1 MSSALPGNG
10 QEQYNKELLCKDCK
24 HSRADWLARLIKA
37 SRQFSCTLP
46 ESWIPPDY
54 DPVIGLTKEGYFQ
67 SAVTMRSPWNKTCG
81 AAATKWLPRKKKHL
95 FLMLRKVHF
104 MSDSRTV
111 TSTQARKSLLRAFRA
126 KRPLFLWGPPGIGKS
141 ELVEGITEE
150 LGGLMIDLRL
160 GQMEPTDIRGIPFYN
175 KELGKMDWAPPI
187 ELPDEEMAKDY
198 PIVVLFLDELNS
210 AAPSVQAA
218 AYQLILNRRIGKYR
232 LPKNVV
238 LVAAG
243 NRESDKGVTYRMP
256 TPLANRFIH
265 QEMKVDFASYQT
277 WAVQNNIHKDVVGY
291 LSFAKQDLYDFDSKS
306 SSRAFATP
314 RTWTFVSE
322 LLDEDDGDADTLTNL
337 IAGTVGEGLA
347 VKFMAHR
354 KISARLPNPEDILS
368 GKVTTLDVK
377 EVSAMYSLVISM
389 CYELKD
395 AVARKIPDKEFH
407 AMSDNFL
414 GYMMKNF
421 ETELTV
427 MGARIALTTY
437 NLPFQPTKL
446 KNFDEFHQ
454 RFGKYI
460 LQASA

>member
-1 MSSALPGNG
+1 
-10 QEQYNKELLCKDCK
+10 
-24 HSRADWLARLIKA
+24 
-37 SRQFSCTLP
+37 
-46 ESWIPPDY
+46 
-54 DPVIGLTKEGYFQ
+54 
-67 SAVTMRSPWNKTCG
+67 
-81 AAATKWLPRKKKHL
+81 
-95 FLMLRKVHF
+95 

-111 TSTQARKSLLRAFRA
+111 TAVQARKSLLKAFQV

-141 ELVEGITEE
+141 ELVEGITRD
-150 LGGLMIDLRL
+150 LGGIMFDLRL

-175 KELGKMDWAPPI
+175 KDTGMMDWAAPVD
-187 ELPDEEMAKDY
+187 LPDAETASKY
-198 PIVVLFLDELNS
+198 PIVVLFLDEMNS
-210 AAPSVQAA
+210 AAPSVQSA
-218 AYQLILNRRIGKYR
+218 AYQLILNRRIGKYV
-232 LPKNVV
+232 LPDNVV
-238 LVAAG
+238 MVAAG

-265 QEMKVDFASYQT
+265 QEMKVDFASWQE
-277 WAVQNNIHKDVVGY
+277 WAVMNKIHKDVVGY
-291 LSFAKQDLYDFDSKS
+291 LSFAKQDLYDFDAKS
-306 SSRAFATP
+306 ASRAFATP
-314 RTWTFVSE
+314 RSWSFVSQ
-322 LLDEDDGDADTLTNL
+322 LLDEECDNDTLTNL

-354 KISARLPNPEDILS
+354 KVASKMPNPLDILK
-368 GKVTTLDVK
+368 GKVKDLNVK

-389 CYELKD
+389 CYELKA
-395 AVARKIPDKEFH
+395 AVENKTADKEFH
-407 AMSDNFL
+407 EMADNFL

-437 NLPFQPTKL
+437 DLPFLPTKL

>member
-1 MSSALPGNG
+1 
-10 QEQYNKELLCKDCK
+10 
-24 HSRADWLARLIKA
+24 
-37 SRQFSCTLP
+37 
-46 ESWIPPDY
+46 
-54 DPVIGLTKEGYFQ
+54 
-67 SAVTMRSPWNKTCG
+67 
-81 AAATKWLPRKKKHL
+81 
-95 FLMLRKVHF
+95 

-111 TSTQARKSLLRAFRA
+111 TALQAKKSLLKAFQV

-141 ELVEGITEE
+141 ELVEGIAND

-175 KELGKMDWAPPI
+175 KDIGKMDWAPPV
-187 ELPDEEMAKDY
+187 ELPDEETAAQY

-210 AAPSVQAA
+210 AAPSVQSA
-218 AYQLILNRRIGKYR
+218 AYQLILNRRIGKYK
-232 LPKNVV
+232 LPDNVV
-238 LVAAG
+238 MVAAG

-265 QEMKVDFASYQT
+265 QEMKVDFACWQE
-277 WAVQNNIHKDVVGY
+277 WAVNNRIHKDVVGY
-291 LSFAKQDLYDFDSKS
+291 LSFAKQDLYDFDAKS
-306 SSRAFATP
+306 ASRAFATP
-314 RTWTFVSE
+314 RSWTFVSQ
-322 LLDEDDGDADTLTNL
+322 LLDDNSDDDTTMNL

-347 VKFMAHR
+347 VKFMAH
-354 KISARLPNPEDILS
+354 KKVAGKMPNPADILS
-368 GKVTTLDVK
+368 GKVKDLQVK

-389 CYELKD
+389 CYELKA
-395 AVARKIPDKEFH
+395 AVETKVEDKKFH
-407 AMSDNFL
+407 EMADNFL

-437 NLPFQPTKL
+437 DLPFLPTKL